1 MATRHRTFT
10 FASTDTAGIASE
22 MALFAQGAD
31 GRRWM
36 NIVPD
41 ADETEIH
48 TGSIFW
54 RTLSSRGPVIP
65 QLTWFP
71 THESSAG
78 RIEPTQVGIAHATGR
93 DAMDRLAAAGVVAPP
108 DWRLF
113 QDHQK
118 RGVLFTLDA
127 NAALGVAEFEDMV
140 AFGVKALPV
149 LSPFGFEDAYLA
161 TFSEQ

>member
-10 FASTDTAGIASE
+10 FERTDTAGIAAE
-22 MALFAQGAD
+22 MSSFAQGAD

-71 THESSAG
+71 TDESASD
-78 RIEPTQVGIAHATGR
+78 REPTQVGISHATGR
-93 DAMDRLAAAGVVAPP
+93 DAMKRLASAGVVAPSE
-108 DWRLF
+108 WRLF

-118 RGVLFTLDA
+118 RGILFALDGHVD
-127 NAALGVAEFEDMV
+127 LEDIV
-140 AFGVKALPV
+140 TFAVSALPV
-149 LSPFGFEDAYLA
+149 FSPFAFEDAYLA
-161 TFSEQ
+161 TFSQQ